1 MAVPPR
7 NGEGD
12 RAKPGGGGP
21 RVLQAPIK
29 TVKLARKLRKEM
41 SPPERLLW
49 WALKQRPGAYRFRKQ
64 CPQGPFSLDFAC
76 LSARL
81 AIEVDGESH
90 DRGDR
95 PARDAARDRYLEK
108 LGFMTMRIPA
118 DEVFNNLEGVVLGV
132 VDACRRRGPL
142 HRPSDG
148 PPPRSGEER

>member
-1 MAVPPR
+1 MIAVPPR

-41 SPPERLLW
+41 SPPDRLLS
-49 WALKQRPGAYRFRKQ
+49 WALKQRPGGYRFRKQ
-64 CPQGPFSLDFAC
+64 CPQGPFSLDVAC

-81 AIEVDGESH
+81 AIGMDGEPH

-95 PARDAARDRYLEK
+95 PERDAGRDQK
-108 LGFMTMRIPA
+108 LGFLTMRIPA
-118 DEVFNNLEGVVLGV
+118 EEVFDNLEGVVLGIL
-132 VDACRRRGPL
+132 DACRAGDPL

-148 PPPRSGEER
+148 PPPRSGEEQL